1 MPTLR
6 MSVFGVKR
14 TSLIRSPM
22 VDRYGGSMPAG
33 MLHAMVLSSPPSLPR
48 RRSNSLASWK
58 VTINITEKKLTENQL
73 EQYRQGRVR
82 SAIAQ

>member
-1 MPTLR
+1 M
-6 MSVFGVKR
+6 GVKR

-33 MLHAMVLSSPPSLPR
+33 MLHAIGVVF
-48 RRSNSLASWK
+48 AAIA
-58 VTINITEKKLTENQL
+58 TINITEEKLTEDQL

>member
-1 MPTLR
+1 M
-6 MSVFGVKR
+6 GVKR

-33 MLHAMVLSSPPSLPR
+33 MLHAIGVVFAAIAAKAPFKFSGNLE
-48 RRSNSLASWK
+48 K
-58 VTINITEKKLTENQL
+58 VTINITEEKLTEDQL